1 MRSSWDK
8 GVAEIE
14 SFRQRHGVRDPEHA
28 LGQGHEHDWS
38 REQTRERL
46 QQRQVELQRTQEQGI
61 ELEADNSM
69 EIGL

>member
-1 MRSSWDK
+1 MK
-8 GVAEIE
+8 
-14 SFRQRHGVRDPEHA
+14 DPEHA

-38 REQTRERL
+38 REQARERL

-61 ELEADNSM
+61 ELEADSSM